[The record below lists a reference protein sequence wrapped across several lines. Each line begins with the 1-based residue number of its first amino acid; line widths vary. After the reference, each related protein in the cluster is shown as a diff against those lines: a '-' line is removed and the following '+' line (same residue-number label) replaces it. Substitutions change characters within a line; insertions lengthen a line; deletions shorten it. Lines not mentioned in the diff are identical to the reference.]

1 MIMKKNFTL
10 LAVLALVCMAFP
22 LRMMADKGDVVAC
35 WFPKGADAAADK
47 QQGQTDF
54 NNCVMVCHTFDFN
67 IWAYNSSTSKRA
79 LNYNMGVQ
87 PEKGTVADD
96 WCFLPA
102 VELKGGTQYLCDYCV
117 INNRYDQLDTHHE
130 FWLCK
135 AAATDAEMQKV
146 HDQVVA
152 RSEMNSFSDETA
164 TPEKSFTFEVGE
176 DGTYYL
182 AVRLVTEFSS
192 DTEYSGN
199 MFNNIRLSDNGE
211 AVGIHSVEHSA
222 KQAPVYNLHGQCA
235 NARQRGIV
243 ISGDRK
249 VLRP

>member
-1 MIMKKNFTL
+1 M
-10 LAVLALVCMAFP
+10 
-22 LRMMADKGDVVAC
+22 
-35 WFPKGADAAADK
+35 
-47 QQGQTDF
+47 
-54 NNCVMVCHTFDFN
+54 
-67 IWAYNSSTSKRA
+67 
-79 LNYNMGVQ
+79 
-87 PEKGTVADD
+87 
-96 WCFLPA
+96 
-102 VELKGGTQYLCDYCV
+102 ELKGGTQYLCDYCV
-117 INNRYDQLDTHHE
+117 INNRYDQLDTRHE

-152 RSEMNSFSDETA
+152 RSEMNSFSDEAA

>member
-22 LRMMADKGDVVAC
+22 IRMMADKGDVVAC

-54 NNCVMVCHTFDFN
+54 NNCVMVCNTFDFN

-79 LNYNMGVQ
+79 LNYNMSVQ

-117 INNRYDQLDTHHE
+117 INNRYDQLDTRHE

-135 AAATDAEMQKV
+135 AATTDAEMQKV

-152 RSEMNSFSDETA
+152 RSEMNSFSDEAA
-164 TPEKSFTFEVGE
+164 TPEKSFTFE
-176 DGTYYL
+176 
-182 AVRLVTEFSS
+182 A
-192 DTEYSGN
+192 
-199 MFNNIRLSDNGE
+199 
-211 AVGIHSVEHSA
+211 
-222 KQAPVYNLHGQCA
+222 
-235 NARQRGIV
+235 
-243 ISGDRK
+243 
-249 VLRP
+249 

>member
-1 MIMKKNFTL
+1 M
-10 LAVLALVCMAFP
+10 LVS
-22 LRMMADKGDVVAC
+22 
-35 WFPKGADAAADK
+35 AASSSAATVRCSVRK
-47 QQGQTDF
+47 SSGQIKTT
-54 NNCVMVCHTFDFN
+54 NPSLT
-67 IWAYNSSTSKRA
+67 
-79 LNYNMGVQ
+79 
-87 PEKGTVADD
+87 
-96 WCFLPA
+96 
-102 VELKGGTQYLCDYCV
+102 YLCDYCA
-117 INNRYDQLDTHHE
+117 INNRYDQLDTRHE

-152 RSEMNSFSDETA
+152 RSEMNSFSDEAA

-222 KQAPVYNLHGQCA
+222 TQAPVYNLHGQRA